1 MNLLERLSP
10 DHLERLK
17 AEEVKYPVTMR
28 ILMRELSD
36 NVSWADLKYGTICNL
51 IFNLGVKQYDYSPEA
66 IKKIFDYVDSMSGLI
81 EYNLKDILR
90 GNTTVEK
97 DYEED

>member
-51 IFNLGVKQYDYSPEA
+51 VFNLGITQEIRYDYSPEA
-66 IKKIFDYVDSMSGLI
+66 ISKIFNH
-81 EYNLKDILR
+81 EQN
-90 GNTTVEK
+90 N
-97 DYEED
+97 

>member
-28 ILMRELSD
+28 ILMKELSD

-66 IKKIFDYVDSMSGLI
+66 IKKIFDH
-81 EYNLKDILR
+81 
-90 GNTTVEK
+90 EK
-97 DYEED
+97 HL

>member
-1 MNLLERLSP
+1 MNLLEKLSP
-10 DHLERLK
+10 EHLEMLK

-51 IFNLGVKQYDYSPEA
+51 IFNLGITQEIRYDYSPEA
-66 IKKIFDYVDSMSGLI
+66 ISKIFNH
-81 EYNLKDILR
+81 EQN
-90 GNTTVEK
+90 N
-97 DYEED
+97 

>member
-1 MNLLERLSP
+1 MNLLEKLSP
-10 DHLERLK
+10 EHLEMLK

-51 IFNLGVKQYDYSPEA
+51 VFNLGITQEIRYDYSPEA
-66 IKKIFDYVDSMSGLI
+66 ISKIFNH
-81 EYNLKDILR
+81 EQN
-90 GNTTVEK
+90 N
-97 DYEED
+97 